1 MTSTTC
7 FCIVKVAEDRGS
19 GLAGA
24 HMWERVLA
32 VGAHPDDIE
41 FGCGG
46 ALLRHAAAGA
56 SVTLLVMSDGAR
68 GGDPVV
74 RAGEQARVGQLLGAK
89 VVLLGLPDTHLGQ
102 PHELI
107 SLIETEISASA
118 PDLVYTHLPEDM
130 HQDHVQTHQA
140 VRVAARNVANVLL
153 FESPHSPMLN
163 TGIGVNISSVIQQK
177 TELLAAHASQVSE
190 RRVLTARSV
199 RSRADRHGTALGCDY
214 AEMFYPLR
222 FTLAF
227 ERVE

>member
-1 MTSTTC
+1 
-7 FCIVKVAEDRGS
+7 
-19 GLAGA
+19 
-24 HMWERVLA
+24 MWGRVLA

-56 SVTLLVMSDGAR
+56 SLTLVVMSDGAR

-74 RAGEQARVGQLLGAK
+74 RASEQARAAELLGAK
-89 VVLLGLPDTHLGQ
+89 IVLLGLPDTRLGP

-107 SLIETEISASA
+107 TLLEAEIAACA

-130 HQDHVQTHQA
+130 HHDHVQTHQA
-140 VRVAARNVANVLL
+140 VRAAARNVANVLL
-153 FESPHSPMLN
+153 FESPHSPRLS

-177 TELLAAHASQVSE
+177 IELLATHASQVGD
-190 RRVLTARSV
+190 RRALKATSVL
-199 RSRADRHGTALGCDY
+199 SRADGHGTDIGCDY

-222 FTLAF
+222 FTLPF
-227 ERVE
+227 EGVV